1 MELLIDGK
9 VAYVG
14 TGSREISPMRESV
27 VFVHGAGQNHTIWVL
42 PARHFVRK
50 AFNVLSIDLP
60 GHGRSAGPCVSSIE
74 QMADWIAE
82 VLRVAGLARAAVIGH
97 SMGSLVALATAARHP
112 DRVRSLAMVGV
123 SVPMPVSE
131 ALLVTSAANEHAA
144 LEMLTFWGHS
154 STAHL
159 GGNPTPGMWML
170 GCGLRLL
177 EESGDGV
184 VHADLRACN
193 EYRAGLEHAT
203 QVKCPT
209 LLILGERDAMT
220 PVRATHA
227 LGGAI
232 PDVETLVFPGSGH
245 ALLSE
250 RPGPVLDALMR
261 IV

>member
-1 MELLIDGK
+1 M
-9 VAYVG
+9 AYVG
-14 TGSREISPMRESV
+14 TGSREISPTRASV
-27 VFVHGAGQNHTIWVL
+27 VFVHGAGQDHTIWVL

-50 AFNVLSIDLP
+50 VFNVLSIDLP
-60 GHGRSAGPCVSSIE
+60 GHGRSAGPCASSIE
-74 QMADWIAE
+74 QMAHWVAE
-82 VLRVAGLARAAVIGH
+82 VLRVTGLARAAVVGH

-112 DRVRSLAMVGV
+112 DRVRSLAMVGT

-131 ALLVTSAANEHAA
+131 PLLATSAANEHAA

-154 STAHL
+154 APAHL
-159 GGNPTPGMWML
+159 GGSPTPGMWML

-193 EYRAGLEHAT
+193 DYRAGLEHAT
-203 QVKCPT
+203 QVTCPT

-227 LGGAI
+227 LGEAI
-232 PDVETLVFPGSGH
+232 PDVETLVLPGSGH

-250 RPGPVLDALMR
+250 RPDPVLDALIR
-261 IV
+261 FV